1 MIWSLHIFLLLRANK
16 INFIIFLCDE
26 TLFYTIRLDNIVLR
40 QIRFIW
46 VIIQFKWYIGKNKGT
61 RGKHCLIFCIKCRR
75 DGWKLAHFLN
85 DSTTLTFWMN
95 RWMKDTMKTKRWKW
109 NVRYSSQFPHSQNND
124 LIFFLFENNKEFSL
138 IVFLFWYNQSKQ
150 HFMNKYIM

>member
-26 TLFYTIRLDNIVLR
+26 TLFHTIRLDNIVLR

-61 RGKHCLIFCIKCRR
+61 RGKHCLIFCIKCRW
-75 DGWKLAHFLN
+75 DGWKLTHLN

-95 RWMKDTMKTKRWKW
+95 KYVENKKMKMKCEILISISPYTKQWP
-109 NVRYSSQFPHSQNND
+109 N
-124 LIFFLFENNKEFSL
+124 FLFIWKQQRVFTHNFSL
-138 IVFLFWYNQSKQ
+138 LI
-150 HFMNKYIM
+150 